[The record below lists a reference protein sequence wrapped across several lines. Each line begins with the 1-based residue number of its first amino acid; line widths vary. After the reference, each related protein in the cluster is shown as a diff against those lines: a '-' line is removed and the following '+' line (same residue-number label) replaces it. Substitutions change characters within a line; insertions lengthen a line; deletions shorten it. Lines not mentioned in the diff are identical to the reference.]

1 MNFKDIR
8 FGDDARTQ
16 MVAGINILANAVRAT
31 LGPKGR
37 NVIIKRKFA
46 GPHVTKDGVSVAK
59 QIHLRDEFQDM
70 GAQLVLEAATQT
82 NTNAGDG
89 PQPLNAKVLAPSGFT
104 TMGEL
109 TVGQLICGTNGSYQ
123 TVEEIFDKGIREV
136 YEVTFSDGQVVECC
150 SDHLWNVVDI
160 SGRPKRKVVPLRE
173 LIPTYKTVKPNH
185 TEYVYYTPR
194 NIPEMEAQ
202 VIPLHPFLL
211 GVLIGDGSLTGETI
225 EISLGLNKEWVIDS
239 LLLPEG
245 IEKKVSWVED
255 KNYFRVKLQGKT
267 KNGNSLVDIVKS
279 LGLDVKS
286 KDKFIP
292 SIYLNN
298 TIENRSYLIE
308 GLGATDGHFNNRGLL
323 EYSTI
328 SEQLAKDF
336 HQLML
341 SLGRCTK
348 IDLVQRNGN
357 SYSDTPI
364 YRLYERQGYNHGV
377 KIVDIKATGR
387 FEPMRC
393 IRVSNDDHLYI
404 TNDYIVTHNTTTS
417 TVLAQ
422 AIINEGIRYIDKGVG
437 SVDIKRGIDLG
448 VAHLVQ
454 LLAEKSIDIS
464 GEEDL
469 IKIAKISANSDPII
483 ADLITKALA
492 QVGVDGVITAEQ
504 GGYKDE
510 LEIVSGMRTDS
521 GWVSSHFVTVEDK
534 MLTEFD
540 KPYIILIDK
549 ELNSIDEITRMLN
562 MIYTDKRPAVI
573 VAHSFSDEVLTTM
586 VLNNKSGQLRVCPV
600 KATGYG
606 DRRTHILEDLAIYT
620 NAKVLNSNNG
630 LEVAQIMTNQMGS
643 CDRVIISSN
652 ETSIIGKYGLDEEI
666 EKRVKRLRM
675 ELSEETSQYA
685 KDRLNER
692 LATLTRGAAIIH
704 VGGHTEA
711 EMKEKKDRV
720 DDAVCAVRA
729 SLEEGYLPGGGVA
742 LLRLAET
749 LDDFPSENED
759 QAIGIR
765 ILQKAIRAPFYQIA
779 VNAGKNP
786 EVIEMKVKYY
796 AGEDNFAT
804 GYNAANDTIVNMIEQ
819 GIVDPAKVTRVALQ
833 NAASIAGIFLT
844 TEVAIGWDG
853 DDKTDNLGFL
863 NQQ

>member
-1 MNFKDIR
+1 MNYKDIQ
-8 FGDDARTQ
+8 FGDNARNK
-16 MVAGINILANAVRAT
+16 MLEGVNILANAVRAT

-37 NVIIKRKFA
+37 NVIIKRKFT

-59 QIHLRDEFQDM
+59 EIHLRDEFQDM
-70 GAQLVLEAATQT
+70 GAQLVLEASVQT
-82 NTNAGDG
+82 NTHAGDG
-89 PQPLNAKVLAPSGFT
+89 PQPLNAKVLAPNGFT

-225 EISLGLNKEWVIDS
+225 EIALGLNKEWVIDS
-239 LLLPEG
+239 LVLPEG

-341 SLGRCTK
+341 SLGRHTR
-348 IDLVQRNGN
+348 INLVQRNGN

-364 YRLYERQGYNHGV
+364 YRLYERRGYNHGV

-437 SVDIKRGIDLG
+437 SVDIKRGIDL
-448 VAHLVQ
+448 ATQHIIT
-454 LLAEKSIDIS
+454 LLKEKSTPVN
-464 GEEDL
+464 GQEDL
-469 IKIAKISANSDPII
+469 IKIARISANSDQVI
-483 ADLITKALA
+483 ADLITEALE
-492 QVGVDGVITAEQ
+492 QVGSDGVINVER

-510 LEIVSGMRTDS
+510 LEIVSGMRLSS
-521 GWVSSHFVTVEDK
+521 GWVNSHFLTQQDKMTVE
-534 MLTEFD
+534 LE
-540 KPYIILIDK
+540 KPYIVLIDK
-549 ELNSIDEITRMLN
+549 ELNEINDIIRLLN
-562 MIYTDKRPAVI
+562 FLNEDKRAALI
-573 VAHSFSDEVLTTM
+573 VAHKFSDDVLGM
-586 VLNNKSGQLRVCPV
+586 LALNVKQGNLKVCPV
-600 KATGYG
+600 EAPAYG
-606 DRRTHILEDLAIYT
+606 DRRTAIMEDVATYT
-620 NAKVLNSNNG
+620 GGNVFNSNNG
-630 LEVAQIMTNQMGS
+630 LDIAQVSLLQVGV
-643 CDRVIISSN
+643 CDRVVVSA
-652 ETSIIGKYGLDEEI
+652 EEAAIIGKAGKDEQINERI
-666 EKRVKRLRM
+666 TRIRM
-675 ELSEETSQYA
+675 ELETEATQYNVD
-685 KDRLNER
+685 KLKER
-692 LATLTRGAAIIH
+692 LGTLTKGVAIIR

-742 LLRLAET
+742 LLRLSQA
-749 LDDFPSENED
+749 LDDFPVDNED
-759 QAIGIR
+759 QAIGVR
-765 ILQKAIRAPFYQIA
+765 ILQRAMKSPFHQIA
-779 VNAGKNP
+779 ANAGKNP
-786 EVIEMKVKYY
+786 EVIEHKVFFFS
-796 AGEDNFAT
+796 GEANFNT
-804 GYNAANDTIVNMIEQ
+804 GYDASCDSIEDMVSK
-819 GIVDPAKVTRVALQ
+819 GIVDPTKVTRVALQ
-833 NAASIAGIFLT
+833 NAASIAGVFLT

-853 DDKTDNLGFL
+853 ADKTDNLGFVG
-863 NQQ
+863 N